1 MVSVDSSAVSFTCQS
16 VVSQQPAA
24 MQQLSSV
31 IIMCLLLVAQ
41 STLRRSSACVSAFA
55 PPARVQ
61 RAQSTTNAKS
71 ASRLPAA
78 AASTDEPLLTL
89 EDGLHEDEQT
99 IKKSRFIGLAMNCA
113 SWGAAQEFIAQVRA
127 DHPKARHVC
136 FGFVAGVNPVQERA
150 SDDGE
155 PTGTGGAPIIGAIK
169 GENLSDVVCCVV
181 RYSGGIKLGA
191 GGLIRAYGGTARLA
205 LRVGPNK
212 VLIPTSSVRVVT
224 SSSNAGSVYQAIG
237 KFGGSTS
244 DECYN
249 DKGDL
254 EVTLTCESEFMEQ
267 LQNDIRDATKG
278 EAIFEDE

>member
-1 MVSVDSSAVSFTCQS
+1 M
-16 VVSQQPAA
+16 
-24 MQQLSSV
+24 LSPFS
-31 IIMCLLLVAQ
+31 MMRLLLIAQ
-41 STLRRSSACVSAFA
+41 GTLTLRRSSCRVSAFA
-55 PPARVQ
+55 PPNANAAPAHVKRS
-61 RAQSTTNAKS
+61 STTLHAG
-71 ASRLPAA
+71 AS
-78 AASTDEPLLTL
+78 STEEPLVTL

-99 IKKSRFIGLAMNCA
+99 IKKSRFIGLATNCA
-113 SWGAAQEFIAQVRA
+113 SWSAAQDFITQVRA

-155 PTGTGGAPIIGAIK
+155 PTGTGGAPIVGAIK

-224 SSSNAGSVYQAIG
+224 SAGNSGGVYQASG

-249 DKGDL
+249 DSGDF
-254 EVTLTCESEFMEQ
+254 EVTLTCETEFMEQ

-278 EAIFEDE
+278 EATFGEAA

>member
-1 MVSVDSSAVSFTCQS
+1 
-16 VVSQQPAA
+16 
-24 MQQLSSV
+24 MQHLSSV

-55 PPARVQ
+55 PPATVQ
-61 RAQSTTNAKS
+61 RAQSTTRAKS

-78 AASTDEPLLTL
+78 AAASTDEPLVTL

-212 VLIPTSSVRVVT
+212 ILIPSSSVRVVT

-267 LQNDIRDATKG
+267 LQDDIRDATKG
-278 EAIFEDE
+278 EAIFEGE

>member
-1 MVSVDSSAVSFTCQS
+1 MLRA
-16 VVSQQPAA
+16 P
-24 MQQLSSV
+24 LSPFS
-31 IIMCLLLVAQ
+31 MMRLLLIAQ
-41 STLRRSSACVSAFA
+41 GTLRRSSCRVSAFA
-55 PPARVQ
+55 PPKAAPVKR
-61 RAQSTTNAKS
+61 SGTTLHAG
-71 ASRLPAA
+71 
-78 AASTDEPLLTL
+78 ASTEEPLVTL

-99 IKKSRFIGLAMNCA
+99 IKKSRFIGLAANCA
-113 SWGAAQEFIAQVRA
+113 SWGAAQDFIAQVRA

-136 FGFVAGVNPVQERA
+136 FGFAAGVNPVQERA

-155 PTGTGGAPIIGAIK
+155 PTGTGGAPIVGAIK

-212 VLIPTSSVRVVT
+212 VLIPTCSVRVVA
-224 SSSNAGSVYQAIG
+224 SASNSGGVYQAIG

-244 DECYN
+244 DECYS
-249 DKGDL
+249 DSGDL
-254 EVTLTCESEFMEQ
+254 TVTLTCETEFMEQ

-278 EAIFEDE
+278 EATFGEATCT

>member
-1 MVSVDSSAVSFTCQS
+1 
-16 VVSQQPAA
+16 
-24 MQQLSSV
+24 MQHLPY
-31 IIMCLLLVAQ
+31 IMRLLLVAQ
-41 STLRRSSACVSAFA
+41 SSLRRSSSCVSAFA
-55 PPARVQ
+55 PPTSTKPAPKSTGTGSSLRQ
-61 RAQSTTNAKS
+61 RRPFIITT
-71 ASRLPAA
+71 ASLHA
-78 AASTDEPLLTL
+78 AASTEPLVTL

-99 IKKSRFIGLAMNCA
+99 IKKSRFIGLATNCA

-136 FGFVAGVNPVQERA
+136 FGFLGGANPVQERA

-169 GENLSDVVCCVV
+169 GEALSDVVCCVV

-212 VLIPTSSVRVVT
+212 VLIPSSTVRVVT
-224 SSSNAGSVYQAIG
+224 SASNAGSVYQAIG

-244 DECYN
+244 DEFYN
-249 DKGDL
+249 DSGDL
-254 EVTLTCESEFMEQ
+254 EVTLTCESEFLEQ

-278 EAIFEDE
+278 EAVFDGDG

>member
-1 MVSVDSSAVSFTCQS
+1 MQTMQHL
-16 VVSQQPAA
+16 PYA
-24 MQQLSSV
+24 M
-31 IIMCLLLVAQ
+31 MCLLLVGQ
-41 STLRRSSACVSAFA
+41 TTLRRRSSVCVSAFA
-55 PPARVQ
+55 PPATRTITPVP
-61 RAQSTTNAKS
+61 TKS
-71 ASRLPAA
+71 A
-78 AASTDEPLLTL
+78 ASLHATASAGEPLVTL

-212 VLIPTSSVRVVT
+212 ILIPTSSVRVVT

-249 DKGDL
+249 DRGDL
-254 EVTLTCESEFMEQ
+254 EVTLTCETEFMEK

-278 EAIFEDE
+278 EATFEDE

>member
-1 MVSVDSSAVSFTCQS
+1 MYVGDARPKLRSPPPYQSDLSAMHHLPFSTRY
-16 VVSQQPAA
+16 
-24 MQQLSSV
+24 
-31 IIMCLLLVAQ
+31 IMCLLLVAR
-41 STLRRSSACVSAFA
+41 SALRRPSASVSAFA
-55 PPARVQ
+55 PVQ
-61 RAQSTTNAKS
+61 RCSSQRLRLHASASTT
-71 ASRLPAA
+71 
-78 AASTDEPLLTL
+78 STSGEPLVTL

-99 IKKSRFIGLAMNCA
+99 IKKSRFIGLATNCA

-212 VLIPTSSVRVVT
+212 ILIPTKSVRVVT
-224 SSSNAGSVYQAIG
+224 SASNAGSVYQAIG

-267 LQNDIRDATKG
+267 LQNDIQDATKG
-278 EAIFEDE
+278 EAIFEDEA